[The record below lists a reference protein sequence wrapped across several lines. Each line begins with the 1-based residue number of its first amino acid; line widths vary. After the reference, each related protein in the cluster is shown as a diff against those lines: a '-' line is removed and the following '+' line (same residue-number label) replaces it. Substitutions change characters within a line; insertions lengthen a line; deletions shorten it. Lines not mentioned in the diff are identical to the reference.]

1 MQYQLDRFISRILFV
16 PPPAE
21 AETQNTDRA
30 ERAFNLALV
39 FSGVRCILQ
48 YVVLPFV
55 LPVVGIAGDFAVHIS
70 IVINVAAIIAIIYSL
85 RRFWMVGYRHRWRY
99 LPIALTALVLLVAF
113 LVLDINAILNTQA
126 T

>member
-16 PPPAE
+16 PPPAQ
-21 AETQNTDRA
+21 AETPTADKAQRT
-30 ERAFNLALV
+30 FSLALV

-55 LPVVGIAGDFAVHIS
+55 LPLVGIAGDFAVHIS
-70 IVINVAAIIAIIYSL
+70 IVINVAAIFAIIYSL

-113 LVLDINAILNTQA
+113 LVLDIHMILTGPA
-126 T
+126 A